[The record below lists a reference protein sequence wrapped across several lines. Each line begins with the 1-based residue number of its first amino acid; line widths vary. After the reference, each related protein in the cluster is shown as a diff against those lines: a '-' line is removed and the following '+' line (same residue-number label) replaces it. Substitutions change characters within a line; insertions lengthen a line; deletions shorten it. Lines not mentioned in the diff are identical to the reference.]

1 MITWI
6 QIRVQ
11 KHLKLLFAS
20 LLVVMVVTF
29 VLTIGNQ
36 SFFGSHDNARA
47 RIKDFYGYNLA
58 SEGTKSY
65 LETVARISLQLNPE
79 LRMQTPSAYDLEAYS
94 HSRAAALSIAKSL
107 GIVEPDDAQLRAHV
121 KTMVLFQDEKGV
133 FSAQRYKMI
142 MDAFRTGMRVPE
154 STVLSVLSDDWRIA
168 QVRALL
174 GGAGFVSPEV
184 IALQRQSAGTKWT
197 FAVAQV
203 PSGTFS
209 PKIDSDDATL
219 LSYYEA
225 NKARFQIPEKLLLKQ
240 VRFPAVAFV
249 ADVAQPTDAE
259 VEAAFQRGK
268 ARYRPADLKADAEG
282 KYPDFAMDGAIR
294 ARVVQDIVQA
304 RAVQMAAQKA
314 DEFTMVLWREEVPAD
329 SPRVTEL
336 ATSLKAQVTAL
347 PAFAKGA
354 PPASPDARP
363 SDIDSQ
369 WTLAASERYF
379 SDVVSSPGGASVF
392 LYMGTIPSRMPS
404 FDEVKGEVLSTYQ
417 DEKKNEL
424 FAARGEEL
432 RCKLQAA
439 VKAGRSFEDTAKALG
454 LTVSAYSDLKLDAA
468 PAELMIPGGPL
479 EIVTR
484 LEDGAVAPMQLN
496 EKGGFIAYL
505 TKRDIPAFDTVQAAP
520 DEVAA
525 LHANAAIQDG
535 WGVVDA
541 LSARRQSELEKIE
554 HGEKKAE

>member
-11 KHLKLLFAS
+11 KHLKLLFAG

-79 LRMQTPSAYDLEAYS
+79 FRMQTPSAYDLEAYS
-94 HSRAAALSIAKSL
+94 HSRAAALSIAKNL

-133 FSAQRYKMI
+133 FSAQRYKTI
-142 MDAFRTGMRVPE
+142 MDAFREGMRVPE
-154 STVLSVLSDDWRIA
+154 STVLSVLSDDWRIE

-174 GGAGFVSPEV
+174 GGAGFISPEV
-184 IALQRQSAGTKWT
+184 IALQRQSAATEWS

-203 PSGTFS
+203 PSEGFS
-209 PKIDSDDATL
+209 PKIATDDATL
-219 LSYYEA
+219 LSFYEA
-225 NKARFQIPEKLLLKQ
+225 NKARFEIPQKILLKQ

-249 ADVAQPTDAE
+249 ADVAQPSEAE
-259 VEAAFQRGK
+259 IDAAFQRGK

-282 KYPDFAMDGAIR
+282 KYPDFAMDGTIR
-294 ARVVQDIVQA
+294 ARVVQDLVQV

-336 ATSLKAQVTAL
+336 AASLNAQVTAL
-347 PAFAKGA
+347 PAFAKGE
-354 PPASPDARP
+354 PPASLDARP

-369 WTLAASERYF
+369 WTLATSERCF
-379 SDVVSSPGGASVF
+379 SDVVPSPGGASVF
-392 LYMGTIPSRMPS
+392 IFMGTVPSRMPS
-404 FDEVKGEVLSTYQ
+404 FDEVKGAVLSAYLA
-417 DEKKNEL
+417 EKKSEL

-432 RCKLQAA
+432 RGKLQAA
-439 VKAGRSFEDTAKALG
+439 VKAGRSFEETAKSLG
-454 LTVSAYSDLKLDAA
+454 LKVSTYSSLKLEAA
-468 PAELMIPGGPL
+468 PAELQIPGGPL

-484 LEDGAVAPMQLN
+484 LENGAVAPMQLD
-496 EKGGFIAYL
+496 EKGGFIAFL
-505 TKRDIPAFDTVQAAP
+505 QNRDIPALDTVKAAP
-520 DEVAA
+520 DEVAT
-525 LHANAAIQDG
+525 LRANAAAQDG

-541 LSARRQSELEKIE
+541 LSERRQAELEKIE
-554 HGEKKAE
+554 HGDKTAE